1 MIRDMLT
8 KYFIRDVEEACD
20 TALVE
25 IGFNRPRRGTRYL
38 EITED
43 FLGWVGLNQGR
54 HGDFLRINPFVGIHC
69 VPLMKLCDELEGK
82 KYKKGSIATIA
93 VHLGEICPDVD
104 QFIFRPGE
112 HIQSEALRLSIEIGK
127 RGVPWMTKHA
137 SYEAI
142 LPIIEDNVPTLGG
155 YPERVAA
162 AYYLMGEKEKAR
174 NFVEEQRSKLKTE
187 HNEYQPFFENFAEPF
202 LRLMAN

>member
-1 MIRDMLT
+1 MFDDMPN
-8 KYFIRDVEEACD
+8 KVFIRDVEEACD
-20 TALVE
+20 SALVE
-25 IGFNRPRRGTRYL
+25 IGFKRPRRGDQYL
-38 EITED
+38 EITKD

-69 VPLMKLCDELEGK
+69 VPLMKLCDGLEGE

-93 VHLGEICPDVD
+93 IHLGEICPDVD

-112 HIQSEALRLSIEIGK
+112 PIELEARRLSIVIGEH
-127 RGVPWMTKHA
+127 GVPWMTKHS

-142 LPIIEDNVPTLGG
+142 LPIMEEKVPTLGG

-162 AYYLMGEKEKAR
+162 AHYLMGEKEKAR
-174 NFVEEQRSKLKTE
+174 NFVADQRAKFESE
-187 HNEYQPFFENFAEPF
+187 HKEYQPFFEKFAQPF
-202 LRLMAN
+202 LNLMTD